1 MEVRQTIRD
10 SLHILNH
17 NHLESAEKLSTTII
31 IIIIIIYSLSMK

>member
-17 NHLESAEKLSTTII
+17 NHLESAEKLSTTTN
-31 IIIIIIYSLSMK
+31 